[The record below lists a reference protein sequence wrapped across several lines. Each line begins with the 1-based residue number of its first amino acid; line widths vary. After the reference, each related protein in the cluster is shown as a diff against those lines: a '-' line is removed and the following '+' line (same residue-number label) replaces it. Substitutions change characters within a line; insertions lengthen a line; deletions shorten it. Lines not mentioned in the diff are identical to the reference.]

1 LERWDSQNSWDACWV
16 RGLRDSSKLSINDSI
31 LELGRQRITSTVL
44 SVMGRS
50 SRVIKISNF
59 QLYSILV
66 VFITPLAF
74 LEIPGILA
82 RFLQQNAW
90 MPVFL
95 AIIPAYFLILI
106 YNYILQH
113 SQHPFPH
120 LLMEHLGQPVGR
132 ILGLIY
138 SLVFLLLSSYSLRYF
153 TDFMENNV
161 LPGTPISIHIGV
173 LIVALVLGIRA
184 GIGNLARLMEIV
196 VICGVSFS
204 LMTLL
209 IIMAQQGEIERLLPL
224 SNLNYNNL
232 ALATGSNLAI
242 ISRLFVVLTFGF
254 WCGNKNEVA
263 AVMNKAMLT
272 YVLIIGLTTLSVLM
286 VFGGTITSIL
296 TFPTFSMVTLINI
309 SNFIQNIDII
319 FIGIWI
325 LGIYGL
331 TAVGWF
337 MACYTLQ
344 IVFNLHDYRFLGAAT
359 ALLVGI
365 VSILISGNILE
376 LLRVTQVII
385 PILYAVFFITIPILL
400 ILLIFIKAIRYR
412 SSTEHNMN

>member
-95 AIIPAYFLILI
+95 AIIPAYILILI

-138 SLVFLLLSSYSLRYF
+138 SLVFLVAVKQRQDLIGWLL
-153 TDFMENNV
+153 
-161 LPGTPISIHIGV
+161 
-173 LIVALVLGIRA
+173 
-184 GIGNLARLMEIV
+184 
-196 VICGVSFS
+196 
-204 LMTLL
+204 
-209 IIMAQQGEIERLLPL
+209 
-224 SNLNYNNL
+224 
-232 ALATGSNLAI
+232 
-242 ISRLFVVLTFGF
+242 
-254 WCGNKNEVA
+254 
-263 AVMNKAMLT
+263 
-272 YVLIIGLTTLSVLM
+272 
-286 VFGGTITSIL
+286 
-296 TFPTFSMVTLINI
+296 
-309 SNFIQNIDII
+309 
-319 FIGIWI
+319 
-325 LGIYGL
+325 
-331 TAVGWF
+331 
-337 MACYTLQ
+337 
-344 IVFNLHDYRFLGAAT
+344 
-359 ALLVGI
+359 
-365 VSILISGNILE
+365 
-376 LLRVTQVII
+376 
-385 PILYAVFFITIPILL
+385 
-400 ILLIFIKAIRYR
+400 
-412 SSTEHNMN
+412 